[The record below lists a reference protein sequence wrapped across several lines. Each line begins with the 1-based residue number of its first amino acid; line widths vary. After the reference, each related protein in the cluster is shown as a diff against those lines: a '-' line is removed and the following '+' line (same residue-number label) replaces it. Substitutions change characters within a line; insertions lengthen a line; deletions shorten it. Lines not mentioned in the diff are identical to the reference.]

1 MNNRKL
7 CIPLMTQQLTVKFWL
22 TIGNTQANHFLSKW
36 WFNYSCWKNYSPTF
50 LTWVKNRKIFF
61 QYPTINFIL
70 QTITCYLLNT
80 IASVNFSC
88 IWQSSQFKKSSMWS
102 FYEKNLLCFFHR
114 WLYHYITGCF
124 SLIRHCKL
132 LCMHNLKDLNSSKIC
147 QTQTLKL
154 FKV

>member
-22 TIGNTQANHFLSKW
+22 TIGNTQANHFISDDSTIHAGKTTVQLFW
-36 WFNYSCWKNYSPTF
+36 R
-50 LTWVKNRKIFF
+50 VKNRKIFF